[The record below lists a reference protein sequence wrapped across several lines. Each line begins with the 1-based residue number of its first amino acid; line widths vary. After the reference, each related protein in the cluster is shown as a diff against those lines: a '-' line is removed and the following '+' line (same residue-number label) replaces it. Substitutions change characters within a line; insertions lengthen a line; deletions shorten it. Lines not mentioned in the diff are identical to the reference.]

1 LSLPPDREEGM
12 KAFFTAETKA
22 KVKGAIEAVEAKTA
36 AEIVVT
42 VRERSASYRDVD
54 YLFGFALALAS
65 LVGLLFHPLELD
77 ERLFPV
83 EVVFAFVL
91 GSVVSAYVFGRY
103 FVPEGRKRAEVVR
116 ASRAAFHEQKIAG
129 TKSRLGI
136 LLYVSAAERMVSVV
150 VDVGVPEEKLRA
162 EIEASRV
169 ALETAVAKGDPT
181 LFVEKMVALG
191 DVLARDLPRTAD
203 DVNELPDEVT

>member
-1 LSLPPDREEGM
+1 M

-42 VRERSASYRDVD
+42 VRERSATYRDVD

-83 EVVFAFVL
+83 EVVFAFAL
-91 GSVVSAYVFGRY
+91 GSVVSAYAFGRY
-103 FVPEGRKRAEVVR
+103 FVPESRKRAEVVR
-116 ASRAAFHEQKIAG
+116 ASRAAFHEQRIAG

-162 EIEASRV
+162 EIEASRG
-169 ALETAVAKGDPT
+169 ALEDAVAKGDPA
-181 LFVEKMVALG
+181 LFVEKMAALG
-191 DVLARDLPRTAD
+191 EILARDLPRNAD
-203 DVNELPDEVT
+203 DVNELPDEVA